1 VNDTA
6 ASAPR
11 TDAAAAGT
19 DAGGPADAIELTAIA
34 RRLAEIAGS
43 LGLAPLG
50 ASIVADAAR
59 RLEHG
64 VARALVL
71 GEIKQGKSSLIN
83 ALLGQDA
90 LPMGVTP
97 TTGATVIVRASER
110 VGPWSIGRDGEASE
124 LDAATFAERARG
136 SATGD
141 HDGQLE
147 LHVAADALPGGLEL
161 VDTPGINDI
170 ANWRATIS
178 RGELPSADVL
188 VLVLDATQLLNRTE
202 MAFLRDAL
210 AAVGGLRGSGARLLL
225 AVNRI
230 DLVGETDRPL
240 LIEYLGKELRALV
253 GEDVPP
259 GDVFLTDARTALRNP
274 ASATHGVAEV
284 ARLRARLVELAAS
297 RREVLPERARAAL
310 AGHARLLGHNAAV
323 AAHALALEQDAL
335 RREIRTLEREWAAA
349 ELDMTAVRT
358 AMETSRARLVAASNE
373 RLAAFRESLQTSATA
388 AIRTASQRVL
398 ASHLPGA
405 LHDAL
410 LAFANEESARLREE
424 LDALTEQAIHTH
436 SEHVGRLL
444 ASAQLRLGFR
454 GPTIYLDPP
463 SVGLEIGMVAIG
475 VAGTAVMYFGNLIA
489 GMVMAVAGPLATV
502 ALREQSLREA
512 RTRATAELP
521 SALDR
526 ASAMFTDAVTRA
538 VDHHVSALDD
548 HMVLANRALAEQL
561 TAVVRKAQSTLTVDD
576 APSTPDVLAARRG
589 RAQTQLHATELE
601 LVEIM
606 RRLGS
611 TAADARPGDD
621 AAD

>member
-1 VNDTA
+1 MNA
-6 ASAPR
+6 
-11 TDAAAAGT
+11 DAAPATDDAAV
-19 DAGGPADAIELTAIA
+19 DPSAIDLSAVA
-34 RRLAEIAGS
+34 HRLSEIAGS
-43 LGLAPLG
+43 LGLETLG
-50 ASIVADAAR
+50 TTIVADAAR

-83 ALLGQDA
+83 ALLRQDA

-97 TTGATVIVRASER
+97 TTGATVIVRASEQL
-110 VGPWSIGRDGEASE
+110 GPFSVAGDGTANP
-124 LDAATFAERARG
+124 LDAATFAARARG
-136 SATGD
+136 SASQEYE
-141 HDGQLE
+141 GQLE
-147 LHVAADALPGGLEL
+147 LHVAAEALPGGLEL

-230 DLVGETDRPL
+230 DLVGENDRPL
-240 LIEYLGKELRALV
+240 LLEYLSKELRALV
-253 GEDVPP
+253 GEDIAP
-259 GDVFLTDARTALRNP
+259 GDVFLTDARTALRTP
-274 ASATHGVAEV
+274 ESATHGVTEV
-284 ARLRARLVELAAS
+284 DRLRARLVELAAS
-297 RREVLPERARAAL
+297 RREVLPERARSAL
-310 AGHARLLGHNAAV
+310 AGHARLLAHNAAV

-358 AMETSRARLVAASNE
+358 TMDAARGRLVAASNE
-373 RLAAFRESLQTSATA
+373 RLAAFRDALQTSAQA
-388 AIRTASQRVL
+388 AIGTASQRVL

-410 LAFANEESARLREE
+410 LAFANEEGTRLREE
-424 LDALTEQAIHTH
+424 LDELTQQAIHTH
-436 SEHVGRLL
+436 SEHVTRLL

-475 VAGTAVMYFGNLIA
+475 VAGTAVMYFGNLVA
-489 GMVMAVAGPLATV
+489 GMVMAIAGPLATV
-502 ALREQSLREA
+502 ALRERSLREA
-512 RTRATAELP
+512 RLRAIGELP

-526 ASAMFTDAVTRA
+526 ASEIFNDAVTRA
-538 VDHHVSALDD
+538 VDHHVGALDD

-561 TAVVRKAQSTLTVDD
+561 TAVVRKAQATLTVDD
-576 APSTPDVLAARRG
+576 APSTPDVLAARRV
-589 RAQTQLHATELE
+589 RAQTQLHAVELE

-606 RRLGS
+606 QRLANTS
-611 TAADARPGDD
+611 PEQPSPVDEPAAN
-621 AAD
+621 